1 MKAHIVQIGHSK
13 GIRIPKTLIEQC
25 GFGDIVNIQ
34 VQDHSIIL
42 TPYKKRENWAKA
54 FEEMAQKKDD
64 TLLDID
70 NIQSSFDKDEWEW
83 S

>member
-25 GFGDIVNIQ
+25 GFGDTINIE
-34 VQDHSIIL
+34 VQNQSLII